1 MEGKNLAKKIA
12 MALLCTAALPA
23 ASQATHDAEF
33 QTFLAKG
40 GCGGEEDSSS
50 SNKNGCGAASNQKKS
65 HSCGAATKSHSCGA
79 ATTNSHACGAAT
91 KSHSCGASTPNKH
104 SCGAQTDSNNYQ
116 SGSAVYNNDGTR
128 NRNQQFQ
135 TSYTGASTLPGPND
149 GYPSTPRERSYSD
162 YPKNDNINSK
172 NYEMNQ
178 R

>member
-23 ASQATHDAEF
+23 SSQAAQDAEF
-33 QTFLAKG
+33 QTVLAKG

-50 SNKNGCGAASNQKKS
+50 LNKGSCGAASNQKKS
-65 HSCGAATKSHSCGA
+65 HACGAATNGHACGA
-79 ATTNSHACGAAT
+79 ATNSHACGAQTNQYNQGSSAT
-91 KSHSCGASTPNKH
+91 YN
-104 SCGAQTDSNNYQ
+104 SN
-116 SGSAVYNNDGTR
+116 GTR
-128 NRNQQFQ
+128 NRNQHYQ

-162 YPKNDNINSK
+162 YPKNENSNSR